1 MAEMDERD
9 LFLKLIANLEEG
21 AACLKGLAQ
30 LRKDARFQ
38 GLGLGMM
45 AMREQVI
52 ELVRAKSLPHT
63 ELIALLTEHQSAA
76 AGRAAGRRLKERVAA
91 ARRAC
96 LHECS
101 WRIG

>member
-9 LFLKLIANLEEG
+9 LFLKLIANLEES

-30 LRKDARFQ
+30 MRKDARFQ

-52 ELVRAKSLPHT
+52 ELVRARSPAQADA
-63 ELIALLTEHQSAA
+63 ILLLNRHQAAA
-76 AGRAAGRRLKERVAA
+76 AGRAAHRRLKERIAA
-91 ARRAC
+91 ARQGFAR
-96 LHECS
+96 
-101 WRIG
+101 GQ